1 MKVVSYRDVIMFAA
15 AALVL
20 WVSFSVGRSQGE
32 KVGRE
37 QVWAACH
44 QPGNMEC
51 PAYNGGG
58 GVDKD
63 YVQ

>member
-1 MKVVSYRDVIMFAA
+1 MKVVSYRDLMLFALA
-15 AALVL
+15 GLVVWSIYSL
-20 WVSFSVGRSQGE
+20 GQYQGE

-44 QPGNMEC
+44 DPGNMAC

-58 GVDKD
+58 GVDKA

>member
-1 MKVVSYRDVIMFAA
+1 MKVVSYRDILLFALM
-15 AALVL
+15 ALVV
-20 WVSFSVGRSQGE
+20 WSVYGLGKNQGE
-32 KVGRE
+32 KVGRD

-44 QPGNMEC
+44 DDGNMEC

-58 GVDKD
+58 GVNRA